1 MKRLTT
7 LLLLLLFT
15 LPVLALQYDGYVNSG
30 LYHASGTADRLETT
44 ASGDDTDTALLRNFD
59 SASLR
64 LRFSPRVQFKTRL
77 RTTIDFQG
85 NDSLNRFDLLQAALR
100 WRSAEG
106 SLQIE
111 AGRISPFQLAL
122 PLKVD
127 GIDLQ
132 WRLNAGTGIRVT
144 SGYRVQLPGQFSYDT
159 DALIT
164 NVRYGGRF
172 GSHSYSVMT
181 LWDGA
186 ENGGV
191 TVGGEMKAPP
201 LFGIRTRALYLFSI
215 DDKRTQE
222 CQVYLSRR
230 FSRNLLFTG
239 RYRLA
244 APSSV
249 SVGNMEILPRM
260 YDSMRLAMMYR
271 QQDWRFHLSQLAT
284 VTAEQEWYHT
294 RITIGWRWIDLGAV
308 KTFGAD
314 RDRWQATAALA
325 VEPGYGLRVS
335 GGLNILEYESATNF
349 ASDDDEAAREQGML
363 YGSNLGVA
371 WNWRSLH
378 LKWQMYHLSNFM
390 DAEKHNAWD
399 GQLRNVVTLR
409 YNFGGRL

>member
-1 MKRLTT
+1 MKRLST
-7 LLLLLLFT
+7 LLLLLL
-15 LPVLALQYDGYVNSG
+15 LAIPVMALQYDGYLSTG
-30 LYHASGTADRLETT
+30 LYHASGSADALEPA
-44 ASGDDTDTALLRNFD
+44 ASDADAASKIRSFD

-64 LRFSPRVQFKTRL
+64 MRFSPRLQFKTRF
-77 RTTIDFQG
+77 RYAIGFQE

-100 WRSAEG
+100 WRSAG
-106 SLQIE
+106 GLLQVE

-122 PLKVD
+122 PLKVH
-127 GIDLQ
+127 GVDLH
-132 WRLNAGTGIRVT
+132 WHLNKTSSIRVT
-144 SGYRVQLPGQFSYDT
+144 SGYRFKPSDMLSYDSE
-159 DALIT
+159 DLIA
-164 NVRYGGRF
+164 NVRYNGRSGGHR
-172 GSHSYSVMT
+172 YSLMT
-181 LWDGA
+181 LWDGS
-186 ENGGV
+186 ENGGI
-191 TVGGEMKAPP
+191 TVGGELKAPP
-201 LFGIRTRALYLFSI
+201 LFGIRTRTLYLFSI
-215 DDKRTQE
+215 DDMRTQE

-230 FSRNLLFTG
+230 FNRNLLLTG

-244 APSSV
+244 ASSSV
-249 SVGNMEILPRM
+249 IVGNMEILPRM